1 MYIEFDI
8 LNAMDNFDD
17 LEDAVALWAKKHDIP
32 YTTKV
37 AKGLKYRLG
46 LNQAEHFTLF
56 FITWSAC
63 DYQVKNVKTNAG
75 E

>member
-8 LNAMDNFDD
+8 LASLDSFDSLKD
-17 LEDAVALWAKKHDIP
+17 VVDAWAKIHKVP

-46 LNQAEHFTLF
+46 LNYPEHFTLF
-56 FITWSAC
+56 AMTWTAC
-63 DYQVKNVKTNAG
+63 DYTIKNAKKS
-75 E
+75 